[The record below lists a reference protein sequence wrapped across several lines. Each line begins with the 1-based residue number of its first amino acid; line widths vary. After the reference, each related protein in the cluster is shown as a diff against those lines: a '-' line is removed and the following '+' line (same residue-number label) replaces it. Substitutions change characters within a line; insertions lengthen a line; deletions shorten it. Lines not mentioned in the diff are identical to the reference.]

1 LHRARGRRGE
11 TNRRD
16 GKLTLMNA
24 FEPAF
29 LIREARPGD
38 HQQLLGLARE
48 LDSINLPAESRPMRK
63 AIAASEQAFRGRI
76 RDRSRALFI
85 FCAQEVMTRRLVAAS
100 MIIGKHG
107 TPEAPHY
114 YLEMDSDE
122 RYSHTL
128 RKSFRHPF
136 LRLRYSMDGP
146 TEIGGLIVTASM
158 RGHAERIGK
167 QISWVR
173 FLYIAMHRKRF
184 EDQVLAEMLAPMLPD
199 HGNIFWDHYGRSVTG
214 LSFREA
220 DILSTHDK
228 EFIRALFPDTPLY
241 TFLLPEEV
249 RGSLGAVGE
258 NTRGAVRLLEQAGMK
273 FLKHIDPFDGGPYY
287 GAATNQLI
295 PVQQVTTCTLA
306 VGEPAPNRTRSLLLA
321 LDDGGFRAVRADAEV
336 AEANRLVVRQSVLR
350 ALRVEPRVKVNVV
363 PLP

>member
-1 LHRARGRRGE
+1 M
-11 TNRRD
+11 D
-16 GKLTLMNA
+16 G

-29 LIREARPGD
+29 VIREARAGD
-38 HQQLLGLARE
+38 HNQLLELARE
-48 LDSINLPAESRPMRK
+48 LDSVNLPTDSRAMRQ
-63 AIAASEQAFRGRI
+63 AIATSVKAFRGRI
-76 RDRSRALFI
+76 RDRSRAVFI
-85 FCAQEVMTRRLVAAS
+85 FCAQERATRRVVAAS

-107 TPEAPHY
+107 TPAAPHY

-146 TEIGGLIVTASM
+146 TEIGGLIVTAAM
-158 RGHAERIGK
+158 RGHAERVGK

-173 FLYIAMHRKRF
+173 FLYIGMHRKRF
-184 EDQVLAEMLAPMLPD
+184 EEQVLAEMLAPMLPE

-220 DILSTHDK
+220 DILSARDK

-249 RGSLGAVGE
+249 RASLGAVGD
-258 NTRGAVRLLEQAGMK
+258 NSRGAVRLLEQAGMK
-273 FLKHIDPFDGGPYY
+273 FLKHLDPFDAGPYY
-287 GAATNQLI
+287 GTETSRLL
-295 PVQQVTTCTLA
+295 PVQQVTMYA
-306 VGEPAPNRTRSLLLA
+306 VGAGEPAPERTRQYLLA
-321 LDDGGFRAVRADAEV
+321 REDRGFCAVRADAETV
-336 AEANRLVVRQSVLR
+336 GPGRLIVRPGVLR
-350 ALRVEPRVKVNVV
+350 ALAVKPRTKINAV

>member
-1 LHRARGRRGE
+1 MLNSRRHRL
-11 TNRRD
+11 D
-16 GKLTLMNA
+16 GKLASMEAL
-24 FEPAF
+24 EPAF
-29 LIREARPGD
+29 VIREARAGD
-38 HQQLLGLARE
+38 HHQLLQLARE
-48 LDSINLPAESRPMRK
+48 LDSINLPVESRAMSE
-63 AIAASEQAFRGRI
+63 AIHTSIQAFSGRI
-76 RDRSRALFI
+76 RDHSRAIFI
-85 FCAQEVMTRRLVAAS
+85 FCAEERLSHRLVAAS

-107 TPEAPHY
+107 TPAAPHY

-136 LRLRYSMDGP
+136 LRLRYSMSGP
-146 TEIGGLIVTASM
+146 TELGGLIVTASM
-158 RGHAERIGK
+158 RGHAERVGK

-173 FLYIAMHRKRF
+173 FLYIGMHRKRF
-184 EDQVLAEMLAPMLPD
+184 EEQVLAEMLAPMLPE

-220 DILSTHDK
+220 DILSARDK

-249 RGSLGAVGE
+249 RASLGAVGE

-287 GAATNQLI
+287 GAATDQLI
-295 PVQQVTTCTLA
+295 PVQQAGAYVLD
-306 VGEPAPNRTRSLLLA
+306 VGEQASERMRQYLLA
-321 LDDGGFRAVRADAEV
+321 YEEFGFRAVRADADGT
-336 AEANRLVVRQSVLR
+336 EAGRLLVRPGVLR
-350 ALRVEPRVKVNVV
+350 ALGVKPHVRVNAV